1 MIPQEA
7 RAICIS
13 ALKKGGQVL
22 MKHFGSSFNT
32 IMKESISSVVT
43 EADLAS
49 EKAILEILEN
59 DFPGHNVITEEA
71 GYMHNDSPYT
81 WVVDPLDGTSNF
93 AAGLP
98 WFGVII
104 SLFKENLPLLG
115 GMYLPVDDCLYM
127 AESGKGAWKN
137 QVQIHA
143 TKTPVSEDVLVAY
156 SFDFSDDPKKT
167 RNEMALLE
175 KLSQKVRNIRSTN
188 SLVDFC
194 YTADG
199 RLGAALN
206 QTTKIWDIAAP
217 WLIISEAGGKVTDI
231 KGEEIIWSLTQDPCE
246 KNYTI
251 LASGDNLHKPI
262 LDLIKASKTTDK

>member
-1 MIPQEA
+1 MISETA
-7 RAICIS
+7 RETCIR
-13 ALKKGGQVL
+13 ALKSGGQIL
-22 MKHFGSSFNT
+22 MDHYGSSTKT
-32 IMKESISSVVT
+32 IVKKSISSVVT

-49 EKAILEILEN
+49 EKTILKILED
-59 DFPGHNVITEEA
+59 DFPGHNVITEET
-71 GYMHNDSPYT
+71 GYIHKDSAYT

-104 SLFKENLPLLG
+104 SLFKDNTPVMG

-137 QVQIHA
+137 GEAIRTTNTMA
-143 TKTPVSEDVLVAY
+143 TEDVLVAY
-156 SFDFSDDPKKT
+156 SFDFSAEPGKT
-167 RNEMALLE
+167 RAEMEVLE
-175 KLSQKVRNIRSTN
+175 RLSFRVRNIRSTN
-188 SLVDFC
+188 SLVEFC
-194 YTADG
+194 FTADG

-217 WLIISEAGGKVTDI
+217 WLIITEAGGKVTDI
-231 KGEEIIWSLTQDPCE
+231 KGEEIQWNLSMNPCE

-251 LASGDNLHKPI
+251 LASGKALHTPLLNI
-262 LDLIKASKTTDK
+262 TNAS